1 MLAGKWHF
9 WSADSAVVHVPWLK
23 TVGRQGILSV
33 SDASVDLLEVPG
45 RICVCGLGT
54 VQDLGHRR
62 LVQHPENKDSYRIF
76 SKWLREGRRK
86 GGGGE
91 RETERRREREAEYTS
106 LLMAPSLGNVFGVP
120 EATLNSL
127 Q

>member
-1 MLAGKWHF
+1 M
-9 WSADSAVVHVPWLK
+9 
-23 TVGRQGILSV
+23 
-33 SDASVDLLEVPG
+33 EVPG

-62 LVQHPENKDSYRIF
+62 LVQRPENKDSYRIF

-91 RETERRREREAEYTS
+91 RQRAGEREAEYTS
-106 LLMAPSLGNVFGVP
+106 LLMAPSLGYVFGVP